1 MKIYLAGPMTG
12 IKDFN
17 YPVFKLAAARLR
29 EMGHEVFNP
38 AESDIPAEHP
48 DARRLW
54 FEEDTAYICKH
65 AEAVAL
71 LPGWEQSKNA
81 VAEGALA
88 IALNLTLMV
97 LGEDFAK
104 ETP

>member
-1 MKIYLAGPMTG
+1 MRIYLAGPMTG

-17 YPVFKLAAARLR
+17 YPVFNLAASRLR

-38 AESDIPAEHP
+38 AESETSADAEN
-48 DARRLW
+48 ARRKWLA
-54 FEEDTAYICKH
+54 EDTEYICKH

-71 LPGWEQSKNA
+71 LPGWEQSKGA
-81 VAEGALA
+81 IAEGALA
-88 IALNLTLMV
+88 IALGLSLMV

-104 ETP
+104 L

>member
-38 AESDIPAEHP
+38 ADSEIPADAEN
-48 DARRLW
+48 ARRKWLA
-54 FEEDTAYICKH
+54 EDTGYICVC
-65 AEAVAL
+65 ADAVAL
-71 LPGWEQSKNA
+71 LPGWEQSKGA
-81 VAEGALA
+81 VAEAALA

-104 ETP
+104 